1 MFLNKK
7 DNNLKYFI
15 IAFSIFILLLLIFSS
30 VIFLHYIDYDFDNI
44 VEKDST
50 TQLSENIN
58 IEEVKYTLSDI
69 DGKSQILFA
78 ILDDEK
84 NVEMSFFVVTDFDKK
99 SMQVEVIEDG
109 NTLTTH
115 YSENGESGL
124 KDYIKDKYKI
134 NIDKYAIF
142 SEDDFRTVLS
152 VFDGVMLNVSES
164 VNYKSNGFNLIL
176 DAGQQIVSG
185 DILYKYLFQ

>member
-50 TQLSENIN
+50 SQLSENIN

-99 SMQVEVIEDG
+99 SIVI
-109 NTLTTH
+109 
-115 YSENGESGL
+115 L
-124 KDYIKDKYKI
+124 KK
-134 NIDKYAIF
+134 
-142 SEDDFRTVLS
+142 
-152 VFDGVMLNVSES
+152 
-164 VNYKSNGFNLIL
+164 
-176 DAGQQIVSG
+176 
-185 DILYKYLFQ
+185 